1 MDTQALKALIDLFGR
16 APLRELEIEEGGQTL
31 KITRSEQASAPASPA
46 SPLSSPQSAPA
57 ESSSV
62 ETGASTSATQ
72 PEAPLEAARVVT
84 APMYG
89 TLHLSPSP
97 DAPPFVSVG
106 DTLSVGQQI
115 GLIEA
120 MKVFTPVKSV
130 VAGRIEAIL
139 VTDGS
144 EVEADQ
150 PLMRLS

>member
-16 APLRELEIEEGGQTL
+16 APLRELEISEGGQTL
-31 KITRSEQASAPASPA
+31 KITRSEQGAAHAAPAPARPLAPAAPAEPSAGPATSAPAPA
-46 SPLSSPQSAPA
+46 ALAQA
-57 ESSSV
+57 E
-62 ETGASTSATQ
+62 
-72 PEAPLEAARVVT
+72 RVVT

-97 DAPPFVSVG
+97 DAPPFVAVG
-106 DTLSVGQQI
+106 DTVSVGQQI

-120 MKVFTPVKSV
+120 MKVFTPVKTEVS
-130 VAGRIEAIL
+130 GRVEAIL

>member
-16 APLRELEIEEGGQTL
+16 APLHELEISEGGQTL
-31 KITRSEQASAPASPA
+31 KITRSEQGAAYAAPAPARPLASAEPSAGPATSAPAPA
-46 SPLSSPQSAPA
+46 APTHA
-57 ESSSV
+57 E
-62 ETGASTSATQ
+62 
-72 PEAPLEAARVVT
+72 RVVT

-97 DAPPFVSVG
+97 DAPPFVAVG
-106 DTLSVGQQI
+106 DTVSVGQQI

-120 MKVFTPVKSV
+120 MKVFTPIKTEVS
-130 VAGRIEAIL
+130 GRVEAIL
-139 VTDGS
+139 VTDDS

>member
-16 APLRELEIEEGGQTL
+16 APLRELEISEGGQTL
-31 KITRSEQASAPASPA
+31 KITRSEQGAVSAPPA
-46 SPLSSPQSAPA
+46 LSRPSRPVAPA
-57 ESSSV
+57 EPPA
-62 ETGASTSATQ
+62 GQAPSTLTPTPAAQ
-72 PEAPLEAARVVT
+72 PQAGRVVT

-97 DAPPFVSVG
+97 DAPPFVAVG

-120 MKVFTPVKSV
+120 MKVFTPVKTE
-130 VAGRIEAIL
+130 VAGRVEAIL

>member
-16 APLRELEIEEGGQTL
+16 APLRELEISEGGQTL
-31 KITRSEQASAPASPA
+31 KITRSEQGAAHAAPAPA
-46 SPLSSPQSAPA
+46 RPLAPAAPA
-57 ESSSV
+57 EP
-62 ETGASTSATQ
+62 SAGPAPSALPPAALTQ
-72 PEAPLEAARVVT
+72 AERVVT

-97 DAPPFVSVG
+97 DAPPFVAVG
-106 DTLSVGQQI
+106 DTVSVGQQI

-120 MKVFTPVKSV
+120 MKVFTPVKTEVS
-130 VAGRIEAIL
+130 GRVEAIL

>member
-16 APLRELEIEEGGQTL
+16 APLRELEISEGGQTL
-31 KITRSEQASAPASPA
+31 KITRSEQGAAAAAPAPSRP
-46 SPLSSPQSAPA
+46 SA
-57 ESSSV
+57 SV
-62 ETGASTSATQ
+62 EPSAGQAPSTPAPTPAAQ
-72 PEAPLEAARVVT
+72 PQAERVVT

-97 DAPPFVSVG
+97 DAPPFVAIG

-120 MKVFTPVKSV
+120 MKVFTPVKTD
-130 VAGRIEAIL
+130 VAGRVEAIL

>member
-16 APLRELEIEEGGQTL
+16 APLRELEISEGGQTL
-31 KITRSEQASAPASPA
+31 KITRSEQGAAHAAPAPARPLAPAAPAEPSAGPATSAPAPTPPA
-46 SPLSSPQSAPA
+46 QA
-57 ESSSV
+57 E
-62 ETGASTSATQ
+62 
-72 PEAPLEAARVVT
+72 RVVT

-97 DAPPFVSVG
+97 DAPPFVVVG
-106 DTLSVGQQI
+106 DTVSVGQQI

-120 MKVFTPVKSV
+120 MKVFTPVKTEVS
-130 VAGRIEAIL
+130 GRVEAIL

>member
-16 APLRELEIEEGGQTL
+16 APLHELEISEGGQTL
-31 KITRSEQASAPASPA
+31 KITRSEQGAAYAAPAPARPLAPAAPAEPSAGPATSAPAPA
-46 SPLSSPQSAPA
+46 APA
-57 ESSSV
+57 HAE
-62 ETGASTSATQ
+62 
-72 PEAPLEAARVVT
+72 RVVT

-97 DAPPFVSVG
+97 DAPPFVAVG
-106 DTLSVGQQI
+106 DTVSVRQQI

-120 MKVFTPVKSV
+120 MKVFTPVKTE
-130 VAGRIEAIL
+130 VAGRVEAIL

>member
-16 APLRELEIEEGGQTL
+16 APLRELEISEGGQTL
-31 KITRSEQASAPASPA
+31 KITRSEQGAAPAALVPSRPSAPV
-46 SPLSSPQSAPA
+46 APA
-57 ESSSV
+57 EPPA
-62 ETGASTSATQ
+62 GQAPSTPVPTPAVQ
-72 PEAPLEAARVVT
+72 PQAERVVT

-97 DAPPFVSVG
+97 DAPPFVAVG

-120 MKVFTPVKSV
+120 MKVFTPVKTE
-130 VAGRIEAIL
+130 VAGRVEAIL

>member
-16 APLRELEIEEGGQTL
+16 APLRELEISEGGQTL
-31 KITRSEQASAPASPA
+31 KITRSEQGAAAAAAAPAPSRPYASVEPSAGQTPSSPA
-46 SPLSSPQSAPA
+46 PTPAAQPQT
-57 ESSSV
+57 E
-62 ETGASTSATQ
+62 
-72 PEAPLEAARVVT
+72 RVVT

-97 DAPPFVSVG
+97 DAPPFVAVG

-120 MKVFTPVKSV
+120 MKVFTPVKAE
-130 VAGRIEAIL
+130 VAGRVEAIL

>member
-16 APLRELEIEEGGQTL
+16 APLRELEISEGGQTL
-31 KITRSEQASAPASPA
+31 KITRSEQVAAPVGPAPARPSTQA
-46 SPLSSPQSAPA
+46 APTA
-57 ESSSV
+57 PSVGQAVSSV
-62 ETGASTSATQ
+62 ENPDTPTQ
-72 PEAPLEAARVVT
+72 AERVVT

-97 DAPPFVSVG
+97 DVPPFAAVG

-120 MKVFTPVKSV
+120 MKVFTPVKTE
-130 VAGRIEAIL
+130 VAGRVEAIL
-139 VTDGS
+139 VTDGT

>member
-16 APLRELEIEEGGQTL
+16 APLRELEISEGGQTL
-31 KITRSEQASAPASPA
+31 KITRSEQGAASAPPA
-46 SPLSSPQSAPA
+46 PSRPSA
-57 ESSSV
+57 SV
-62 ETGASTSATQ
+62 EPSAGAAPSTPIPTPSTQ
-72 PEAPLEAARVVT
+72 PQAERVVT

-97 DAPPFVSVG
+97 DAPPFVAIG

-120 MKVFTPVKSV
+120 MKVFTPVKTE
-130 VAGRIEAIL
+130 VAGRVEAIL

>member
-16 APLRELEIEEGGQTL
+16 APLRELEISEGGQTL
-31 KITRSEQASAPASPA
+31 KITRSEQGAVSAPPAPSRPSASVEPSAGQTPSSPA
-46 SPLSSPQSAPA
+46 PTPALPPQA
-57 ESSSV
+57 E
-62 ETGASTSATQ
+62 
-72 PEAPLEAARVVT
+72 RVVT

-97 DAPPFVSVG
+97 DAPPFVAVG

-120 MKVFTPVKSV
+120 MKVFTPVKTE
-130 VAGRIEAIL
+130 VAGRVEVIL
-139 VTDGS
+139 ATDGS

-150 PLMRLS
+150 HLIRLS